1 MIKRELLSELIEHLD
16 QKEISLIVGPRQA
29 GKTTLM
35 NLLREVVTK
44 NGKKSLY
51 LNLDIEADKQYFV
64 SQEQLLRKIR
74 LDVGDTGYLFIDEI
88 QRKENAGLFLKGF
101 FDMNLS
107 YKWIVSGSGSV
118 ELKEKIH
125 ESLAGRKRIF
135 TLSTLSWTEFVNY
148 KTKYQYEDRLLEFF
162 SLEVE
167 KTQALL
173 EEYLSFGGY
182 PRVVL
187 EERVEEKRKIIAELY
202 QSYLI
207 KDIVELLGI
216 QKSNSFTALV
226 RIMASQIGKMVN
238 INELSSTL
246 GIHKTTI
253 NQYLWYM
260 EQTFFVDKVTPY
272 YKNIRKEI
280 TKAPIYYFSDMGMR
294 NYALGI
300 FGTPIP
306 ISDPGFLFQNFVFP
320 ILKYLTRSSS
330 SQIHYWR
337 TMNKAEVDFVIDKV
351 TDTIPIEV
359 KYQHL
364 AKPNLARSFQSFIT
378 NYQPK
383 RAFVVHLGKEMQ
395 VFENST
401 EVELMPFFKLVYQT
415 IP

>member
-1 MIKRELLSELIEHLD
+1 MIKRELLSELIEHLE

-35 NLLREVVTK
+35 NLLKEVVTK
-44 NGKKSLY
+44 KGKKSLY

-74 LDVGDTGYLFIDEI
+74 LDIGDHGYLFIDEI
-88 QRKENAGLFLKGF
+88 QRKENAGLFLKGL

-125 ESLAGRKRIF
+125 ESLAGRKRMF
-135 TLSTLSWTEFVNY
+135 ELTTLSWTEFVNY
-148 KTKYQYEDRLLEFF
+148 KTMYQYENNLLEFY
-162 SLEVE
+162 SLETA
-167 KTQALL
+167 KSQALL
-173 EEYLSFGGY
+173 EEYMSFGGY

-187 EERVEEKRKIIAELY
+187 EEHSEEKRKIIAELY
-202 QSYLI
+202 QSYLV
-207 KDIVELLGI
+207 KDIVELLGV

-260 EQTFFVDKVTPY
+260 EQTFFIDKVTPF

-280 TKAPIYYFSDMGMR
+280 TKAPVYYFSDMGMR
-294 NYALGI
+294 NYALGT
-300 FGTPIP
+300 FGTSIP
-306 ISDPGFLFQNFVFP
+306 ISDPGFLFQNFVFA
-320 ILKYLTRSSS
+320 ILKKLTRSSS
-330 SQIHYWR
+330 LQIHYWR

-351 TDTIPIEV
+351 TDTVPIEV
-359 KYQHL
+359 KYQNL
-364 AKPNLARSFQSFIT
+364 TKPNLARSFQSFIS

-383 RAFVVHLGKEMQ
+383 KAFVIHIGKEMHL
-395 VFENST
+395 VENNT
-401 EVELMPFFKLVYQT
+401 EVELIPFFKLVYQP
-415 IP
+415 I

>member
-1 MIKRELLSELIEHLD
+1 MIKRELLFELIEHLE

-88 QRKENAGLFLKGF
+88 QRKENAGLFLKGL
-101 FDMNLS
+101 FDMNLP

-135 TLSTLSWTEFVNY
+135 ELSTLSWTEFVNY
-148 KTKYQYEDRLLEFF
+148 KTMYQYKDNLLEFF
-162 SLEVE
+162 SLETS
-167 KTQALL
+167 KSQALL
-173 EEYLSFGGY
+173 EEYMSFGGY

-187 EERVEEKRKIIAELY
+187 EDRVEEKRKIIAELY
-202 QSYLI
+202 QSYLV
-207 KDIVELLGI
+207 KDIVELLGV

-260 EQTFFVDKVTPY
+260 EQTFFIDKVTPFFN
-272 YKNIRKEI
+272 NIRKEI
-280 TKAPIYYFSDMGMR
+280 TKAPVFYFSDMGMR

-300 FGTPIP
+300 FGTSIP
-306 ISDPGFLFQNFVFP
+306 ISDPGFLFQNFVFA
-320 ILKYLTRSSS
+320 ILKKLTRSSS
-330 SQIHYWR
+330 LQIHYWR

-351 TDTIPIEV
+351 TDTVPIEV
-359 KYQHL
+359 KYQNL
-364 AKPNLARSFQSFIT
+364 TKPNLARSFQSFIS

-383 RAFVVHLGKEMQ
+383 KAFVIHIGKEMH
-395 VFENST
+395 VEENNT
-401 EVELMPFFKLVYQT
+401 EVELIPFFKLVYQT
-415 IP
+415 I

>member
-1 MIKRELLSELIEHLD
+1 MIKRELLSELIEHLE

-35 NLLREVVTK
+35 NLLKEVVTK
-44 NGKKSLY
+44 KGKKSLY

-88 QRKENAGLFLKGF
+88 QRKENAGLFLKGL
-101 FDMNLS
+101 FDRNLP
-107 YKWIVSGSGSV
+107 YKLIVSGSGSV

-125 ESLAGRKRIF
+125 ESLAGRKRMF
-135 TLSTLSWTEFVNY
+135 ELSTLSWTEFVNF

-167 KTQALL
+167 KTQVLL
-173 EEYLSFGGY
+173 EEYMSFGGY

-187 EERVEEKRKIIAELY
+187 EDRIQEKRKIMAELY
-202 QSYLI
+202 QSYLV
-207 KDIVELLGI
+207 KDIVELLGV

-226 RIMASQIGKMVN
+226 RIMASQIGQMVN

-260 EQTFFVDKVTPY
+260 EQTFLIEKVTPFF
-272 YKNIRKEI
+272 KNIRKEI
-280 TKAPIYYFSDMGMR
+280 TKAPIYYFTDLGMR

-300 FGTPIP
+300 FGNSIP
-306 ISDPGFLFQNFVFP
+306 MSEPGFLFQNFVFE
-320 ILKYLTRSSS
+320 IIKQLTRNSSM
-330 SQIHYWR
+330 QIHYWR

-351 TDTIPIEV
+351 TDTIPVEV
-359 KYQHL
+359 KYQNL
-364 AKPNLARSFQSFIT
+364 TKPNLARSFQSFIS

-383 RAFVVHLGKEMQ
+383 KAFVIHMGKETH
-395 VFENST
+395 VIENKT
-401 EVELMPFFKLVYQT
+401 EVELMPFFKLAYQP
-415 IP
+415 I